1 MYALVRLAV
10 AGDASRRLWYA
21 RCARWAHVRCACGVH
36 VLLLMLCVCV
46 CMSGGTICFIG
57 TECVRVCGPVRV
69 NGILTEDPPSHVSG
83 RVLVWT
89 RNERVSTRPSVWAKH
104 ILYMRTHATLTLS
117 HEPCN
122 SYQRP
127 GNTTSSLGAARRLES
142 CAERSA
148 SRHHPRITAEISIV

>member
-1 MYALVRLAV
+1 MLCALCALRAC
-10 AGDASRRLWYA
+10 AS
-21 RCARWAHVRCACGVH
+21 
-36 VLLLMLCVCV
+36 LMLYVRV
-46 CMSGGTICFIG
+46 SGGTVCVMGIV
-57 TECVRVCGPVRV
+57 CVRVCGPVRV
-69 NGILTEDPPSHVSG
+69 NGTLTEDPPSHVSG

-148 SRHHPRITAEISIV
+148 SRHHLRITAEISIV